1 MAATTGQREPD
12 GLSEHNRRVVTDRR
26 LVTPSRLQHPEMA
39 VIVYL
44 VMMFIVFGFLLACLI
59 VFVAQLAS
67 AQAVPVMQILGG
79 GA

>member
-12 GLSEHNRRVVTDRR
+12 GLSEHNRRVVDDRR

-44 VMMFIVFGFLLACLI
+44 VLMFIVFGFLLACI
-59 VFVAQLAS
+59 GVFVWSVAGV
-67 AQAVPVMQILGG
+67 QAAPVVQILGG
-79 GA
+79 GV